1 MRFLWAN
8 LFGFYGYKIVWFE
21 AAWSGMDRAAAGTA
35 NVVNH
40 AATCARIVVVSARM
54 SLFRSN
60 HFMGI
65 D

>member
-21 AAWSGMDRAAAGTA
+21 AAWSGMDRAAAGTVT
-35 NVVNH
+35 VVNH
-40 AATCARIVVVSARM
+40 AATRGALVVSAWM

-60 HFMGI
+60 PFMGI